1 MCALLLY
8 NANKWSSLLLSH
20 EQKKMGMIASEEMEI
35 VGSRLHQATN
45 KKNIMSISWMK
56 MNKLI
61 GKAIFLP

>member
-45 KKNIMSISWMK
+45 KKI
-56 MNKLI
+56 L
-61 GKAIFLP
+61 